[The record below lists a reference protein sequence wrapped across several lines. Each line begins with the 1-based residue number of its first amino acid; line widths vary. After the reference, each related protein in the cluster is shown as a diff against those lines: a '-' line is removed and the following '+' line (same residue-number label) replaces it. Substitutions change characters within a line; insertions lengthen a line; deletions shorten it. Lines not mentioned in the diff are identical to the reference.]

1 MQSLIWVFDL
11 FASSNLG
18 RLTSEKKW
26 QTVGWK
32 YLSQCHIETER
43 EEVGTW
49 ADDSPHC
56 SRFRCTIPHSDR
68 LPANC
73 LLMGVSSRRS
83 CNPKCSKQKLSVLGL
98 ALAIEIVSQSLHFTS
113 RKSQD
118 TNEKK
123 TKNHFIILEIE
134 LFFAFQQ
141 LLIIFFLLAAAA
153 ADKGNSN
160 SAKDECKANSSSNNN
175 DNSIY
180 LL

>member
-1 MQSLIWVFDL
+1 M

-32 YLSQCHIETER
+32 YLSQCHIERER
-43 EEVGTW
+43 ERKSEQGQT
-49 ADDSPHC
+49 SPHC
-56 SRFRCTIPHSDR
+56 SRLHCTIPHIDR

-98 ALAIEIVSQSLHFTS
+98 ALAIEIVSQSLHFTKVA
-113 RKSQD
+113 RHKR
-118 TNEKK
+118 KK

-153 ADKGNSN
+153 VAVADKGNSN